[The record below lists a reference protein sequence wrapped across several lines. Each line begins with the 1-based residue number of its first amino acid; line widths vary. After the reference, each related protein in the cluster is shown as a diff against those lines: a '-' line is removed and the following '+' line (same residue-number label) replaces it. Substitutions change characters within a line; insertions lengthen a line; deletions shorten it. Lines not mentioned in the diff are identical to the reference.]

1 MKKNKVEISKINI
14 KIGDKEIP
22 LTLEEAQ
29 ELRQILDDTFG
40 QKMVVYPSTPI
51 YIERPR
57 PWRYWEPTITWTTTT
72 SGISSKAATYTLTA
86 GGANSTFNSADTLP
100 SPVN

>member
-1 MKKNKVEISKINI
+1 VKNKVKISKINI

-40 QKMVVYPSTPI
+40 QKTVFYPSTPVI
-51 YIERPR
+51 IERPYVR
-57 PWRYWEPTITWTTTT
+57 PYPYPYWSISYENTTGVIG
-72 SGISSKAATYTLTA
+72 SAATFTLNSD
-86 GGANSTFNSADTLP
+86 GANSAMNKGDFDALP
-100 SPVN
+100 VV